1 MGESAFSPSPATAL
15 TLVAQAR
22 CSIAMLLSYVVLAF
36 FVAAG
41 INGVV
46 VWLAAR
52 GKSRFVADNDFSLPQ
67 KFHHHPVPRIGG
79 LGVVVGVAVAL
90 LASSALLDLQ
100 QAYLLELAVCAGLA
114 FGSGLLEDLTKK
126 VSARQRLLATTAS
139 AALAVWLLD
148 AVVERTDLYFFDWLV
163 SYPVGAFA
171 LTLLVVAGVVNAINI
186 IDGFNGLAAMCA
198 TLMLSGAAWVA
209 FQVNDPLL
217 LSWALAGVGATLGFF
232 VWNYPGGKIFL
243 GDGGAYF
250 LGFFVVIISLML
262 VVRHDEVSPLFA
274 LLLVTYPTFE
284 TMFSI
289 YRRVV
294 LHGRSPGSPDAA
306 HLHTLLFRRVLSCG
320 HSRSEATTSTRRNA
334 LTSPYLW
341 VLCALTVVPACM
353 FWNNS
358 RMLGGFIVLF
368 YVSYVWLYW
377 RIVRFRTPAWL
388 LFPTT
393 LAGRSRA
400 VDAKR

>member
-1 MGESAFSPSPATAL
+1 
-15 TLVAQAR
+15 
-22 CSIAMLLSYVVLAF
+22 MLLSAVWAF
-36 FVAAG
+36 IVAAG
-41 INGVV
+41 VSGCIVMLGNRGVRH
-46 VWLAAR
+46 L
-52 GKSRFVADNDFSLPQ
+52 FDNDLSGPQ
-67 KFHHHPVPRIGG
+67 KFHHRPVPRVG
-79 LGVVVGVAVAL
+79 GVAVVSGVAASLAIAAL
-90 LASSALLDLQ
+90 QNAGAD
-100 QAYLLELAVCAGLA
+100 AYLAELAVCAGLA

-250 LGFFVVIISLML
+250 LGFFVVIIALML

>member
-1 MGESAFSPSPATAL
+1 
-15 TLVAQAR
+15 
-22 CSIAMLLSYVVLAF
+22 MLSHVLLAF
-36 FVAAG
+36 LVAAG
-41 INGVV
+41 INGAV
-46 VWLAAR
+46 VWLARHGA
-52 GKSRFVADNDFSLPQ
+52 KFVADNDFSLPQ
-67 KFHHHPVPRIGG
+67 KFHHHPVPRVGG
-79 LGVVVGVAVAL
+79 LGVVLGVAA
-90 LASSALLDLQ
+90 A
-100 QAYLLELAVCAGLA
+100 LAVARWALGPPQSYLIELTVCASLA
-114 FGSGLLEDLTKK
+114 FGAGLLEDLTKK

-163 SYPVGAFA
+163 SYPAGAFA

-198 TLMLSGAAWVA
+198 VLMLSGAAWVA
-209 FQVNDPLL
+209 WQVGDPLL
-217 LSWALAGVGATLGFF
+217 TSWALAGVGATLGFF

-320 HSRSEATTSTRRNA
+320 HSRSEASTSTRRNA

-341 VLCALTVVPACM
+341 VLCAMTVVPACI

-388 LFPTT
+388 LLPGT
-393 LAGRSRA
+393 LASRAGRSRA
-400 VDAKR
+400 VDAER

>member
-1 MGESAFSPSPATAL
+1 MLSHAL
-15 TLVAQAR
+15 
-22 CSIAMLLSYVVLAF
+22 LAF

-41 INGVV
+41 INGAV
-46 VWLAAR
+46 VWFSRR
-52 GKSRFVADNDFSLPQ
+52 GSRLFADNDFSLPQ
-67 KFHHHPVPRIGG
+67 KFHHHPVPRVGG
-79 LGVVVGVAVAL
+79 LGVVLGVAAAL
-90 LASSALLDLQ
+90 AAAHWLFDSPQS
-100 QAYLLELAVCAGLA
+100 YLIELWVCAGLA
-114 FGSGLLEDLTKK
+114 FGAGFLEDLTKK
-126 VSARQRLLATTAS
+126 VTARQRLLATTAS

-148 AVVERTDLYFFDWLV
+148 AMVERTDLYFFDWLV
-163 SYPVGAFA
+163 SYPAGAFA

-198 TLMLSGAAWVA
+198 VLMLSGAAWVA
-209 FQVNDPLL
+209 YQVGDPLL
-217 LSWALAGVGATLGFF
+217 TSWALAGVGATLGFF
-232 VWNYPGGKIFL
+232 IWNYPAGKIFL

-262 VVRHDEVSPLFA
+262 VVRQEEVSPLFA

-306 HLHTLLFRRVLSCG
+306 HLHTLLYRRVLSCG
-320 HSRSEATTSTRRNA
+320 HSRSEAAASVRRNA
-334 LTSPYLW
+334 MTSPFLW
-341 VLCALTVVPACM
+341 VLCAMTVIPACI
-353 FWNNS
+353 FWNNP
-358 RMLGGFIVLF
+358 RILGSFIVLF

-388 LFPTT
+388 LLPGT
-393 LAGRSRA
+393 LANRSNRSSA
-400 VDAKR
+400 VDV